1 MAISR
6 KSDGSLGLNDILIE
20 IGAQKGDV
28 IDFISLADALGVS
41 TSNIVLP
48 DSFIGKTL
56 SLKKSVVSELN
67 GNTFD
72 AVKGG
77 TRRTMADTLCT
88 SNGIGCQPSINFTC
102 G

>member
-1 MAISR
+1 M
-6 KSDGSLGLNDILIE
+6 KKNL
-20 IGAQKGDV
+20 
-28 IDFISLADALGVS
+28 
-41 TSNIVLP
+41 
-48 DSFIGKTL
+48 KTL